1 MRVLLESTSE
11 VGKRTAYVLLAEGD
25 VDFVGVWNAPG
36 TRRTQRSGTA
46 SDVDGF
52 DIAVTDRSRANHD
65 LIARCSVAGIPI
77 VLWADDADIAPGA
90 ATVPIVTGANVGSA
104 LIAALL
110 AHPNAN
116 PAPGEPVT
124 VAWTEPGKPRRRGE
138 DVVFPEPVGAMRA
151 KRRAGGQLVATR
163 DDEWAGAVVRVGS
176 DDAIRVVGAADHAGH
191 LEALVLAATA
201 LVAAAGVYAPG
212 TRSAAEAGEQ
222 LLNMLRRVE
231 LDFATWRS
239 HP

>member
-11 VGKRTAYVLLAEGD
+11 VGKRTANVLLAERD

-36 TRRTQRSGTA
+36 TRRTPRTGIA

-52 DIAVTDRSRANHD
+52 DIVVTDRLTANHD
-65 LIARCSVAGIPI
+65 LIARCAVAGIPI
-77 VLWADDADIAPGA
+77 VLWADDADIAPGSA
-90 ATVPIVTGANVGSA
+90 PVPIVTGANVGSA

-110 AHPNAN
+110 AHPTAS

-124 VAWTEPGKPRRRGE
+124 VAWTEPGKPRTRGE

-151 KRRAGGQLVATR
+151 KRRADGQLVATR

-176 DDAIRVVGAADHAGH
+176 DDAVRVVGVADNAAH
-191 LEALVLAATA
+191 LEALVLAATT
-201 LVAAAGVYAPG
+201 LVAADGAYAPG
-212 TRSAAEAGEQ
+212 TRSAAEAGEH

>member
-11 VGKRTAYVLLAEGD
+11 VGKRTAYVLLAERD
-25 VDFVGVWNAPG
+25 VEFVGLWNAPG
-36 TRRTQRSGTA
+36 FGRTSRSGSA

-52 DIAVTDRSRANHD
+52 DIAVTDRSPANRD

-77 VLWADDADIAPGA
+77 VLWADDADIAPGSA
-90 ATVPIVTGANVGSA
+90 AIPIVTGANVGSA

-110 AHPNAN
+110 VHPTAS
-116 PAPGEPVT
+116 PGPGEPVT
-124 VAWTEPGKPRRRGE
+124 VAWTEPGKPHRRGE
-138 DVVFPEPVGAMRA
+138 DIVFPDPVGAMRA
-151 KRRAGGQLVATR
+151 KRRAPGRLVATR

-176 DDAIRVVGAADHAGH
+176 DDEIRVVGVADHAGH
-191 LEALVLAATA
+191 LEALVLAATT
-201 LVAAAGVYAPG
+201 LVAATGAYAPG

-231 LDFATWRS
+231 LDVATWRS

>member
-1 MRVLLESTSE
+1 MRILLESTSE
-11 VGKRTAYVLLAEGD
+11 VGKRTAYVLLAEDD
-25 VDFVGVWNAPG
+25 VDFVGVWNSPG
-36 TRRTQRSGTA
+36 TRRSPRTGTA
-46 SDVDGF
+46 SDVDGY

-77 VLWADDADIAPGA
+77 VLWADDADVAPGS

-110 AHPNAN
+110 AHPNAT

-124 VAWTEPGKPRRRGE
+124 VAWTEPGKPHKRGE

-151 KRRAGGQLVATR
+151 KRRAPGQLVATR

-176 DDAIRVVGAADHAGH
+176 EDAIRVVGVADHAAH
-191 LEALVLAATA
+191 LEALVLAAAT
-201 LVAAAGVYAPG
+201 LVAAAGVYEPG
-212 TRSAAEAGEQ
+212 ARSAAEAGEQ
-222 LLNMLRRVE
+222 LLNMLRKVE

-239 HP
+239 HS

>member
-11 VGKRTAYVLLAEGD
+11 VGKRTANVLLAERD
-25 VDFVGVWNAPG
+25 VDFVGVWNAAD
-36 TRRTQRSGTA
+36 TRRTPRSGAAT
-46 SDVDGF
+46 DVEGF

-77 VLWADDADIAPGA
+77 VLWTDDDDIAPGSA
-90 ATVPIVTGANVGSA
+90 PIPIVTGANVGSA

-124 VAWTEPGKPRRRGE
+124 VAWTEPGKPHTRGE
-138 DVVFPEPVGAMRA
+138 DVVFPDPVGAMRA
-151 KRRAGGQLVATR
+151 KRRAQGRLVATR

-176 DDAIRVVGAADHAGH
+176 DDAIRVVGVADHAAH
-191 LEALVLAATA
+191 LEALVLSATA
-201 LVAAAGVYAPG
+201 LVAAAGAYAPG